1 MVQPYGNPTRWP
13 CRGYRPHMALS
24 PDDTSSRAT
33 CRPAQP
39 ERRRRRRTF
48 AAERR
53 SGFDRRRNVCRSPV
67 ASAIEA
73 PLIRLRDDPALLA
86 ELLVLINLLSVVDLL
101 VTLSVLRMGA
111 VEINPIMARLLEY
124 GPGVAAFGKIGVVV
138 LATLGLWLL
147 RRHRAALTTALALL
161 AAYGALVTFELV
173 GLIWLKL

>member
-1 MVQPYGNPTRWP
+1 MT
-13 CRGYRPHMALS
+13 LS
-24 PDDTSSRAT
+24 PEDTSPRAT

-39 ERRRRRRTF
+39 ERRRRTRAF

-67 ASAIEA
+67 ASALEA

-86 ELLVLINLLSVVDLL
+86 ELLVLVNLLSIIDLL
-101 VTLSVLRMGA
+101 VTLTVLRMGA

-124 GPGVAAFGKIGVVV
+124 GPGVAAFGKIGVVL

-147 RRHRAALTTALALL
+147 RRHRAALSTALVLVAV
-161 AAYGALVTFELV
+161 YGSLVTFELV
-173 GLIWLKL
+173 GLIWLSL